1 MTLRF
6 GVFGT
11 GYWAAQTHAAAL
23 ATHPDAQLVGV
34 WGRNRVKAE
43 AVAGRYGVPAFDE
56 VDALIDAVDA
66 VAVALPPDVQ
76 AEIAVR
82 AADAGRHLLLD
93 KPLALTVAEADR
105 VVAAA
110 RGTGVASVVFF
121 TQRFHPNVAG
131 WIAAAGATG
140 GWHGA
145 RAVMFASI
153 FQPGSPY
160 RDSVWRRDRGGLWD
174 IGPHALSLILPV
186 LGPVARVAALDG
198 PRDTVH
204 LLLGH
209 ADGAAST
216 VSLTLDAAPEA
227 AAIEFVFYGENGLDA
242 LPRGEGTALGAFS
255 LAVDQLI
262 EEVESGTRDHRCDV
276 RFGRDV
282 VAVLAAAEEARAQGR
297 TVTLPA

>member
-1 MTLRF
+1 MALRF
-6 GVFGT
+6 GLFGT
-11 GYWAAQTHAAAL
+11 GHWAAQTHAAAL
-23 ATHPDAQLVGV
+23 AVHPDAELVGV
-34 WGRNRVKAE
+34 WGRDPAKAE
-43 AVAGRYGVPAFDE
+43 AVAGRYGVRAFDD

-93 KPLALTVAEADR
+93 KPLALTVADADR

-110 RGTGVASVVFF
+110 RRTGVASVVFF
-121 TQRFHPNVAG
+121 TSRFHPNVAG
-131 WIAAAGATG
+131 FIAAAGAAG

-145 RAVMFASI
+145 RATMFASI

-160 RDSVWRRDRGGLWD
+160 GDSTWRRERGGLWD

-186 LGPVARVAALDG
+186 LGPVVRVAALDG

-204 LLLGH
+204 LMLGH
-209 ADGAAST
+209 ADGAVST
-216 VSLTLDAAPEA
+216 LSLTLDAPPDATA
-227 AAIEFVFYGENGLDA
+227 REFVFYGENGLDT
-242 LPRGEGTALGAFS
+242 LPRGEGTAADALT
-255 LAVDQLI
+255 LAVDQLL
-262 EEVESGTRDHRCDV
+262 EEVESGTRDHLCDV

-297 TVTLPA
+297 TVALPA